1 MAKVVK
7 KPAVKPAKKTVPV
20 KKTTAKKTTKC
31 TCKPVCK
38 CEPKCKCAKPQ
49 KVSIKTVKLNQTP
62 VKKSFWTKVK
72 EFFGF

>member
-7 KPAVKPAKKTVPV
+7 KSAVKSAKKTVP
-20 KKTTAKKTTKC
+20 AKKTTKC

-38 CEPKCKCAKPQ
+38 CGPKCKCAKPQ
-49 KVSIKTVKLNQTP
+49 KVSVKSVKTTQVQAP
-62 VKKSFWTKVK
+62 VKKTFWTKVK